1 VVAVGV
7 LGPEDEL
14 DRPSAEVGVEAVVG
28 DRCVDGRY
36 SDGELVEGQLD
47 VDRGALLWCP
57 EGLAEAEAFVEGD
70 EAPEVVGVDVDRRV
84 PEWELCGLGHG
95 CLFSLAQAALR
106 WRRGFFAAVTAASKA
121 RKTASAALGRTRTV
135 RMRSACSP

>member
-1 VVAVGV
+1 LLVAVGV

-14 DRPSAEVGVEAVVG
+14 DWPSAGVGVEAVVG

-36 SDGELVEGQLD
+36 SDGELVEGKLD
-47 VDRGALLWCP
+47 VDRGALKWCQD
-57 EGLAEAEAFVEGD
+57 GLAEDEGFVEGD

-95 CLFSLAQAALR
+95 CLFPSR
-106 WRRGFFAAVTAASKA
+106 SGGFAW
-121 RKTASAALGRTRTV
+121 AALGLLRGSHGGLEGT
-135 RMRSACSP
+135 